1 VAATAYAAITP
12 WAGEV
17 SRVVILGPA
26 HFAPLQG
33 MAVPSV
39 DAFATPL
46 GLVAVDREARSRAL
60 TAVVVDDEPHA
71 YEHAIETQLPFLLR
85 CLRPGIRVL
94 PVLVGTAPPAAVA
107 ALLSTVACD
116 PGVLTVVSTDLSHY
130 LSRAQ
135 AQERDARTAAG
146 ILAKDGDMLQPK
158 DACGYQPLRGL
169 LQFAAGRDLTVQLL
183 QLATSA
189 DPGGGPV
196 RVLGYGA
203 FLLHVA
209 EMIATSRS
217 LGAAAAGCRGENDGA
232 DHRPPHR

>member
-1 VAATAYAAITP
+1 
-12 WAGEV
+12 
-17 SRVVILGPA
+17 
-26 HFAPLQG
+26 
-33 MAVPSV
+33 
-39 DAFATPL
+39 
-46 GLVAVDREARSRAL
+46 
-60 TAVVVDDEPHA
+60 
-71 YEHAIETQLPFLLR
+71 
-85 CLRPGIRVL
+85 
-94 PVLVGTAPPAAVA
+94 
-107 ALLSTVACD
+107 
-116 PGVLTVVSTDLSHY
+116 VVSTDLSHY

-196 RVLGYGA
+196 RVVGYGA

-209 EMIATSRS
+209 EIIATSRS
-217 LGAAAAGCRGENDGA
+217 HGAAAVGDAPRRE
-232 DHRPPHR
+232 